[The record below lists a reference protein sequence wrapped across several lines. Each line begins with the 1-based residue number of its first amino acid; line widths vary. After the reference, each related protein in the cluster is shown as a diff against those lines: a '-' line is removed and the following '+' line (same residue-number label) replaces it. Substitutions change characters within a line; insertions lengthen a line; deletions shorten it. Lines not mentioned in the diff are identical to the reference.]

1 MSRSS
6 RSKQN
11 GVRALALQGRIVTR
25 EAVPLDCAL
34 HCADAI
40 RHIEREY
47 GEPMVIDAEYVEAGG
62 LGATLSAMRRGEG
75 AAMLLLLDA
84 VPYRDWQGN
93 RFQSPFPSLLDEPC
107 TLPHGISRPHLAYLN
122 H

>member
-75 AAMLLLLDA
+75 AGMLFLFDA
-84 VPYRDWQGN
+84 VPYREWQVN
-93 RFQSPFPSLLDEPC
+93 RFTTPLRARLDRKS
-107 TLPHGISRPHLAYLN
+107 TRLN
-122 H
+122 SSH